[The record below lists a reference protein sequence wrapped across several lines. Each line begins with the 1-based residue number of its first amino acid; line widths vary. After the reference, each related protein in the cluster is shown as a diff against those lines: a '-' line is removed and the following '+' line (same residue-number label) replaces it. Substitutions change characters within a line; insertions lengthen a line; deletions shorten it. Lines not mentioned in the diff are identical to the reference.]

1 MIIPNIEYK
10 KLFILK
16 PISLLSAIVKRPL
29 LPKKSMYEIAIIIA
43 GIVSGILERE
53 RRNLL
58 AKNDRFAQKKEIGR
72 DTNIA
77 NNEDK
82 NEWVIV
88 KIKIDIKGELLLLV
102 LFRMETFDEKKGLK
116 DAKRGIRKKNK
127 HKTKERKPKSKTKLC
142 KEFFNANSFLSFWL
156 RCLIYFKA
164 FIALST
170 ILSKF
175 SLSNFNTFLGDGT
188 S

>member
-58 AKNDRFAQKKEIGR
+58 AKNERFAQKKEIGI

-82 NEWVIV
+82 NE
-88 KIKIDIKGELLLLV
+88 
-102 LFRMETFDEKKGLK
+102 
-116 DAKRGIRKKNK
+116 
-127 HKTKERKPKSKTKLC
+127 
-142 KEFFNANSFLSFWL
+142 
-156 RCLIYFKA
+156 
-164 FIALST
+164 
-170 ILSKF
+170 
-175 SLSNFNTFLGDGT
+175 
-188 S
+188 